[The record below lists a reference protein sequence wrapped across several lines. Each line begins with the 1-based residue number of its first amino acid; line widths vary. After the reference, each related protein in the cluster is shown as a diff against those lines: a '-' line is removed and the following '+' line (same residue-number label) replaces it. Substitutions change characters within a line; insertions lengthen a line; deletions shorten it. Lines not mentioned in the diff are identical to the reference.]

1 MSNGVNGLN
10 VSDEMDLRKDDNLS
24 SGKSFYSDNEVL
36 ISESPPQQQSNS
48 VLMNLL
54 VSGCDVSA
62 GYVCLVKPKP
72 SKSITTK

>member
-1 MSNGVNGLN
+1 MNNNGLN
-10 VSDEMDLRKDDNLS
+10 VNDEMDQRKDDNLM
-24 SGKSFYSDNEVL
+24 SGKSFYSDDAL